1 MISKGSLL
9 VFVSQVFA
17 VIVHTLAKFLETTGD
32 IDPQQILQV
41 RMFVTLSLN
50 SLCLRTWYSRE
61 LPLGSYNLRYLLV
74 LRVVGGICGSF
85 GFYCD
90 ATVLNLLAPLGAG
103 FLICRRI
110 DLVRL
115 SSVMMCLLGV
125 GLITKPDFIFD
136 HLYHDSEYRH
146 AVSGTGFAFS
156 IMGVLGG
163 MIAYSMISA
172 IGERVHPLA
181 VTNCFATGV
190 LVLSSVCFAVIP
202 GMEYRWDLS
211 TLQWIILLL
220 IGITGSLME
229 YFLTAGLTSERDGTA
244 VYMISLQV
252 VLALIADVSIWGTNP
267 DALSLIGSVLV
278 LSAVVATEK
287 WKNTVENQENFE
299 LSC

>member
-103 FLICRRI
+103 FLICRRL
-110 DLVRL
+110 DLLRL
-115 SSVMMCLLGV
+115 SSVLISLLGV
-125 GLITKPDFIFD
+125 GLITKPNFIFD
-136 HLYHDSEYRH
+136 HLYHDGEHRY

-163 MIAYSMISA
+163 MIAYSIISA
-172 IGERVHPLA
+172 IGERAHPLA

-190 LVLSSVCFAVIP
+190 LVVSSVCFAVIP
-202 GMEYRWDLS
+202 
-211 TLQWIILLL
+211 
-220 IGITGSLME
+220 GITGSLME
-229 YFLTAGLTSERDGTA
+229 YFLTAGLTSERDGAA

-252 VLALIADVSIWGTNP
+252 VLALIADVCVWGTSP
-267 DALSLIGSVLV
+267 DSLSLIGSVLV
-278 LSAVVATEK
+278 LSAVVATER
-287 WKNTVENQENFE
+287 WKNTVEPRENFE